1 MHFPI
6 LHITMEGFVKVKTII
21 DAFNLSFWNFS
32 NNGTCKLCI
41 MSILRFNVQRET
53 TWMIGVMILENSFV
67 GLLTLHLTQFTT
79 GGCYRNSLITW
90 FLGGWRLTSK
100 KFMILKSKTEFEQ
113 VLGVEFH
120 VKDTSELI
128 ELITNF

>member
-6 LHITMEGFVKVKTII
+6 LQKTMEGFVKVKTII

-41 MSILRFNVQRET
+41 YSILRFNVQRET

-79 GGCYRNSLITW
+79 GGCHRNSLITW
-90 FLGGWRLTSK
+90 FLGGWRFTSK
-100 KFMILKSKTEFEQ
+100 KIHDPKVQ
-113 VLGVEFH
+113 
-120 VKDTSELI
+120 DRIWTSFGSWIPCERRLWI
-128 ELITNF
+128 NRVDY